1 MQAAR
6 GIPATPASWGVTHQ
20 EATMATGIDELVVQ
34 MREIQSQIESAY
46 DQKREDI
53 SFVVERGRIRFAE
66 AVMQQQRLRRIGVF
80 QFIRSA
86 SLLSIV
92 TAPVIYAGFI
102 PLAFLDL
109 FCLIY
114 QAVCFPAY
122 HIPKVKRSEYLS
134 FDRGDLPYLNPIQK
148 FNCFYCSYANGLAAY
163 FREIAARTE
172 QYHCPIKHARKM
184 REAHDRYPKFFEFGD
199 AESYRLGLE
208 KLQRELHEIDAQ

>member
-1 MQAAR
+1 
-6 GIPATPASWGVTHQ
+6 
-20 EATMATGIDELVVQ
+20 MATGIDELIFQ
-34 MREIQSQIESAY
+34 MREIQAQIESAY

-66 AVMQQQRLRRIGVF
+66 AVTQQQRLHKIGVF
-80 QFIRSA
+80 RFIRNA
-86 SLLSIV
+86 SILSII
-92 TAPVIYAGFI
+92 TAPVIYTGFI

-109 FCLIY
+109 FCLVY

-122 HIPKVKRSEYLS
+122 HIPKVKRSEYLV

-148 FNCFYCSYANGLAAY
+148 LNCFYCSYANGLAAY

-184 REAHDRYPKFFEFGD
+184 CATHHRYPRFFEFGD

-208 KLQRELHEIDAQ
+208 KLQRELSEIEAE